1 MFHSRRE
8 GKYKNNHINKL
19 TISLVPY
26 PPPKKVT
33 ITIVLVIFEKKEK
46 IGYENRHY
54 RHIRKQSRAK
64 LYKAGLVL
72 SRIKY
77 HCNL

>member
-8 GKYKNNHINKL
+8 GKYKNNYINKL
-19 TISLVPY
+19 TVSLVPY
-26 PPPKKVT
+26 PPPKEHIVT
-33 ITIVLVIFEKKEK
+33 ITMELVIFKKRK
-46 IGYENRHY
+46 KNGYENY

-64 LYKAGLVL
+64 LFEAGLVL
-72 SRIKY
+72 SRIEY